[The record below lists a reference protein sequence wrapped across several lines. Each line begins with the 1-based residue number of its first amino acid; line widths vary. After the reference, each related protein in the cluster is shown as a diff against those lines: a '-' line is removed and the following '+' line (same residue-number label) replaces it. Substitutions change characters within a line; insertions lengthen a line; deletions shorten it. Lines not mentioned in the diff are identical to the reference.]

1 MVIFRDDN
9 DDDEDYGLYQWKLG
23 DPVDDCNGGTL
34 DAQNWGYE
42 YSDDDEVKGNYTD
55 PRIEGYGKKAW
66 ELYMDYKEEEAL
78 HYINLALD
86 LDDGHSRNWNR
97 KAIILEALK
106 RYEESEECY
115 NKSLELSSNNRVY
128 DNKARMLYD
137 WASSLLELKKDP
149 DALEKLKKAE
159 EIIIKAIN
167 ARPGEKSEEDLEKYL
182 RLRDSITFYINYENA
197 FLMNLERVKKYDK
210 SELFTIVRG
219 NNCNTKINPISEMPL
234 KLKKEP
240 DNQFDSDAI
249 AVYAYGEK
257 IGYVANSDN
266 TKYELTSSASELKD
280 KIPDAARGEYL
291 LFMDRYADI
300 HFLVGRI
307 IR

>member
-106 RYEESEECY
+106 RYEESEEC
-115 NKSLELSSNNRVY
+115 
-128 DNKARMLYD
+128 
-137 WASSLLELKKDP
+137 
-149 DALEKLKKAE
+149 
-159 EIIIKAIN
+159 
-167 ARPGEKSEEDLEKYL
+167 
-182 RLRDSITFYINYENA
+182 
-197 FLMNLERVKKYDK
+197 
-210 SELFTIVRG
+210 
-219 NNCNTKINPISEMPL
+219 
-234 KLKKEP
+234 
-240 DNQFDSDAI
+240 
-249 AVYAYGEK
+249 
-257 IGYVANSDN
+257 
-266 TKYELTSSASELKD
+266 
-280 KIPDAARGEYL
+280 
-291 LFMDRYADI
+291 
-300 HFLVGRI
+300 
-307 IR
+307 

>member
-9 DDDEDYGLYQWKLG
+9 DDDEYYGLYQWKLG

-42 YSDDDEVKGNYTD
+42 YFDDEVKGTYTD

-66 ELYMDYKEEEAL
+66 NLYMDYKEEEAL

-86 LDDGHSRNWNR
+86 LDDKYARNWNR

-137 WASSLLELKKDP
+137 WASSLLELKQEPNSLKI
-149 DALEKLKKAE
+149 LEEAQEK
-159 EIIIKAIN
+159 IIKAIN
-167 ARPGEKSEEDLEKYL
+167 ARPGEKSEEDLKKFL
-182 RLRDSITFYINYENA
+182 RLRDSIEFYIEYEKR
-197 FLMNLERVKKYDK
+197 FLINLERLKKYDK
-210 SELFTIVRG
+210 SELFTITG
-219 NNCNTKINPISEMPL
+219 INHCNSKINPYPEMPL

-240 DNQFDSDAI
+240 DNQFYSDAI

-257 IGYVANSDN
+257 FGYVANSDY

-280 KIPDAARGEYL
+280 KIPDVADGEFL

-300 HFLVGRI
+300 NFIIGRI
-307 IR
+307 VK